1 VSGPAGDDREQVGS
15 SPEADVERAPPV
27 RLGACPG
34 FGRFWAASAV
44 SDLGSYVSTVAI
56 GVLVV
61 EVLHER
67 AAGVGLVN
75 AARWLPYL
83 VLGLVIGALVERRRR
98 RPLLVAAD
106 LGRGVLLVAVPVLAV
121 VDRLDLGALAAIM
134 VGFGAL
140 SLVGD
145 TAFQSF
151 VPRLVPPPLLTAAN
165 ARLDQSAAVGQ
176 TSGPAL
182 GGALVSL
189 VGAPGAILV
198 DAVSYLASGFL
209 LLSLPAAEPAGR
221 RISLREVPADVV
233 QGLRWIYRH
242 PTMRSMALSTHGWFL
257 CSAVTGAV
265 LAPFALDTLGLDAAG
280 FGLVLAVAG
289 VGGLAGALAAT
300 RLGRRFGAGP
310 VIIVCRAATAASWAI
325 AAVSPG
331 WAALAGAQLLL
342 GLSMG
347 ASNAN
352 EMGYRQVVTP
362 DGLQGRVNSV
372 IRSIN
377 RAMIVLGAPV
387 GGLVADAVGHRVA
400 LGAAAGG
407 FLLVAAGM
415 AVSGARTA
423 RIPVQ

>member
-1 VSGPAGDDREQVGS
+1 VTGPA
-15 SPEADVERAPPV
+15 PPPA
-27 RLGACPG
+27 RLGDCAG
-34 FGRFWAASAV
+34 FGRFWTASSV

-61 EVLHER
+61 EVLHEG

-98 RPLLVAAD
+98 RPLLVASD
-106 LGRGVLLVAVPVLAV
+106 LGRGVLLLAVPALALV
-121 VDRLDLGALAAIM
+121 GRLDLAALAAIM
-134 VGFGAL
+134 VAFGTL

-151 VPRLVPPPLLTAAN
+151 LPRLVPPPLLTAAN
-165 ARLDQSAAVGQ
+165 ARLDQSGAVAQ

-182 GGALVSL
+182 GGGLVSL

-209 LLSLPAAEPAGR
+209 LLTLPATEPPGR

-233 QGLRWIYRH
+233 EGVRWIYRH
-242 PTMRSMALSTHGWFL
+242 PVLRPLALGTHGWFL

-265 LAPFALDTLGLDAAG
+265 LAPFALDTLHLGATG
-280 FGLVLAVAG
+280 FGLVVAVAG
-289 VGGLAGALAAT
+289 VGGLAGALVAT
-300 RLGRRFGAGP
+300 RLERRFGAGP
-310 VIIVCRAATAASWAI
+310 VIIGCRAATAVSWAI
-325 AAVSPG
+325 AAVGPG

-347 ASNAN
+347 ASNAS
-352 EMGYRQVVTP
+352 EMGYRQAVAP
-362 DGLQGRVNSV
+362 DRLQGRVNSV

-407 FLLVAAGM
+407 FLVVAVGT

-423 RIPVQ
+423 RIPVH